1 MLTGIFNFK
10 ESEKLK
16 ENSLYYPV
24 DFSRAR
30 VSSYSP
36 VFSILKSLKN
46 LKKTLYTVPW
56 IFLEPGSVPTRRC
69 FQF

>member
-1 MLTGIFNFK
+1 MLAGIFNFK

-16 ENSLYYPV
+16 ENSLYCPV

-30 VSSYSP
+30 ASSCSP
-36 VFSILKSLKN
+36 IFSILKSLKN

-56 IFLEPGSVPTRRC
+56 IFLEPGPVPAR
-69 FQF
+69 QFFHF